1 MSFKKIELM
10 FIGKST
16 SHNPIVP
23 LENEGNIK
31 VVVEHFKYLE
41 AFSSADGTSIKELNR
56 IGKAAG
62 AFRELDKW
70 KDLPLNLDI
79 KMKFYNSYVL
89 YAAECWNL
97 TERDEARLDAFDMR
111 CQRKIMGIAWSQRM
125 TNKYVRFLTKQLVLS
140 NTIRKRRLQ

>member
-10 FIGKST
+10 FICKST

-41 AFSSADGTSIKELNR
+41 AFSSADGTNIKELNR

-62 AFRELDKW
+62 ALE
-70 KDLPLNLDI
+70 
-79 KMKFYNSYVL
+79 S
-89 YAAECWNL
+89 
-97 TERDEARLDAFDMR
+97 
-111 CQRKIMGIAWSQRM
+111 
-125 TNKYVRFLTKQLVLS
+125 
-140 NTIRKRRLQ
+140 